1 MIADTAQL
9 TSGSDLHADVCIV
22 GGGVAGLILAK
33 ELVVRGR
40 RVTILESGDRSANL
54 LAQSLNHGDNVGYP
68 YYPLDLVR
76 ERRLGGTSLR
86 WGIDLGDGREGVRLR
101 PLDPIDFEARPEI
114 PHSGWPFGLSELE
127 PYYRRAHPYF
137 GLETHDYRPETW
149 QRPGSHETFPL
160 EGTVAET
167 TLFQFGDPSK
177 IHESLR
183 RELEADE
190 RVEIVLNATALE
202 LGLSETGDRIERIRL
217 ADPNKREGSVLAR
230 DVVLATGGI
239 EAPRLLLLSNRQQPE
254 GLGNRHDLVGRYF
267 MEHPHFLSGTLVPD
281 RAELFRKSALYAY
294 HRSGNTD
301 LLGYLKLRESTIRE
315 HGLLNYCVSLWPRCS
330 LDECSRDSFLCSQAY
345 AALRRIRSAIH
356 IGERPGCLRKQLSH
370 LARQSNELLLHFFNK
385 VTPPRPAASNGPPV
399 AFQLHHM
406 SEQAP
411 APESRV
417 TLSDERDR
425 YGQRRVRLDWR
436 LSELDLKT
444 IRRSQELLDQALR
457 QSGVGHLKME
467 RLDQGIP
474 PGITGG
480 LHHMGTTRMHA
491 DPRRGVVDADCTVHG
506 IANLHVAGSSVF
518 PTSGCANPTLTIAA
532 LAIRLADHLKHPRS

>member
-1 MIADTAQL
+1 M
-9 TSGSDLHADVCIV
+9 
-22 GGGVAGLILAK
+22 
-33 ELVVRGR
+33 
-40 RVTILESGDRSANL
+40 
-54 LAQSLNHGDNVGYP
+54 
-68 YYPLDLVR
+68 
-76 ERRLGGTSLR
+76 
-86 WGIDLGDGREGVRLR
+86 
-101 PLDPIDFEARPEI
+101 
-114 PHSGWPFGLSELE
+114 
-127 PYYRRAHPYF
+127 
-137 GLETHDYRPETW
+137 
-149 QRPGSHETFPL
+149 
-160 EGTVAET
+160 
-167 TLFQFGDPSK
+167 
-177 IHESLR
+177 
-183 RELEADE
+183 
-190 RVEIVLNATALE
+190 
-202 LGLSETGDRIERIRL
+202 
-217 ADPNKREGSVLAR
+217 
-230 DVVLATGGI
+230 
-239 EAPRLLLLSNRQQPE
+239 
-254 GLGNRHDLVGRYF
+254 
-267 MEHPHFLSGTLVPD
+267 
-281 RAELFRKSALYAY
+281 
-294 HRSGNTD
+294 
-301 LLGYLKLRESTIRE
+301 KLRESTIRE

-356 IGERPGCLRKQLSH
+356 IGERPGCLRKQLAH

-385 VTPPRPAASNGPPV
+385 VIPPRPAASNGPPV

-467 RLDQGIP
+467 RLDQGVP

-491 DPRRGVVDADCTVHG
+491 DPRQGVVDADCTVHG